1 MTGSFSAKLLPR
13 NAAALRRGLS
23 PDAATHVVAGNPI
36 STRLES
42 AIGNCFPGLEF
53 DIRNLERRFFPFLET
68 DFGSDANGQPAIFVA
83 SVDSDGV
90 ARASAAHALTPEQV
104 LAYNKLA
111 DGMGAGVQWTI
122 ARIDGDFGPLGRQT
136 VVVANLQP
144 VSTGDTRAPS
154 DAWTAARL
162 LVEGSEVALTLTL
175 VPPQPGVGDVTLTG
189 KRARYL
195 DDTGAFA
202 AIFRPGELTQSLCSP
217 WTHDFRDCACYYWAS
232 NHPDIALPP
241 ATIDPPADRPNLFNV
256 DTQWER
262 LDRSIE
268 NPPAASVFGT
278 TTDPTSTSGAVIE
291 MPHHRIN
298 RDWQQLNFVLE
309 RREQLRPYKQGE
321 LDAKPL
327 ADPTTLTAWLRYGAG
342 VELAV
347 MLEYLSAAWSL
358 RRPTAAMPQPL
369 RDDLTAA
376 FEEIRRV
383 AIGEMR
389 HLRAL
394 NDVLAHFEPPPAFR
408 PALGVAPKLPGNL
421 PGTTRDFRFRPATA
435 DVLADFIGIE
445 APSMSV
451 DGIYAP
457 LLATLEATPHT
468 SEQQST
474 LRVVMAEGEEHWR
487 TFRFVAD
494 WLGRHAE
501 ADYLRAPNLPPP
513 PPTHPA
519 HVTLQ
524 QRYLTLLDNLY
535 NAYAMGLPAGA
546 LLLNAT
552 RSSMLGPDGI
562 EGALEAVASAGFL
575 PVFDTPTDARFAP
588 VGPPDAPTA

>member
-1 MTGSFSAKLLPR
+1 MTGTFSAKLLPR
-13 NAAALRRGLS
+13 NAAALRRGQS
-23 PDAATHVVAGNPI
+23 PIAATRVVAGNPI

-68 DFGSDANGQPAIFVA
+68 DFGSDANGQPAIFVV
-83 SVDSDGV
+83 SVDSEGV
-90 ARASAAHALTPEQV
+90 ARARMANALRPEQAQ
-104 LAYNKLA
+104 AYNQLA
-111 DGMGAGVQWTI
+111 NGIGPGVQWAI
-122 ARIDGDFGPLGRQT
+122 SRIDGDFGPLGRQT

-144 VSTGDTRAPS
+144 VSTGATRAPS

-162 LVEGSEVALTLTL
+162 LVEDSEVTLTLTL
-175 VPPQPGVGDVTLTG
+175 VPPQPSVADVTLTG
-189 KRARYL
+189 RRARYL

-241 ATIDPPADRPNLFNV
+241 VTIDPPVGRPDLYNV

-268 NPPAASVFGT
+268 NPPAATVFGT
-278 TTDPTSTSGAVIE
+278 TTDPTASGGAVVE
-291 MPHHRIN
+291 MPHHQIN

-309 RREQLRPYKQGE
+309 RREQLRPYRE
-321 LDAKPL
+321 ARIDAKPL
-327 ADPTTLTAWLRYGAG
+327 ADPSALPAWLRYGAG
-342 VELAV
+342 VELGV

-358 RRPTAAMPQPL
+358 RRPTADMPQPL

-389 HLRAL
+389 HLRAI
-394 NDVLAHFEPPPAFR
+394 NDVLAHFQPPPAFR
-408 PALGVAPKLPGNL
+408 PALGVAPKLPGNQ
-421 PGTTRDFRFRPATA
+421 PGTTREMRFRPATDA
-435 DVLADFIGIE
+435 VIADFIGIE

-451 DGIYAP
+451 DSIYAP
-457 LLATLEATPHT
+457 ILATLEATPNT

-474 LRVVMAEGEEHWR
+474 LRIVMAEGEEHWR

-494 WLGRHAE
+494 WLGGHAE
-501 ADYLRAPNLPPP
+501 ADYLRRRNLQPPP
-513 PPTHPA
+513 ADHPA
-519 HVTLQ
+519 HVELQ
-524 QRYLTLLDNLY
+524 NRYRALLDNLY
-535 NAYAMGLPAGA
+535 KAYAIGLPAGA
-546 LLLNAT
+546 LLLNNT
-552 RSSMLGPDGI
+552 RNSMLGPNGI

-575 PVFDTPTDARFAP
+575 PTFDTPADDRFAP
-588 VGPPDAPTA
+588 VERPDAPTA